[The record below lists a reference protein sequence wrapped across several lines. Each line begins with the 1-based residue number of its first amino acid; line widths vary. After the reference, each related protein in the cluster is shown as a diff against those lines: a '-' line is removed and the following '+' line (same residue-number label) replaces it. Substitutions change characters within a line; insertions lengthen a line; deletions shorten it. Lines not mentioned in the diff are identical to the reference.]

1 MTVLV
6 NRGTVLVG
14 LRSPRALVID
24 VEPSDDVPDLST
36 VTDASLRV
44 YRAAG
49 VIESWTCAMSLQT
62 ATTLR
67 LTHPWVVGDND
78 TVGEGLRIYPQLT
91 IAGLVNEAQVCIV
104 SVTAR

>member
-1 MTVLV
+1 M
-6 NRGTVLVG
+6 
-14 LRSPRALVID
+14 
-24 VEPSDDVPDLST
+24 PDLS
-36 VTDASLRV
+36 VITDASLTV
-44 YRAAG
+44 YRASG
-49 VIESWTCAMSLQT
+49 VVESWTCTMSLQT